1 MARASRP
8 TGDKATNARR
18 RYYRSAER
26 YLKQAQNAVG
36 AYAAKARALAQIQ
49 LENALK
55 TYSKNTT
62 QSFAKPIQRIANAL
76 GVDLNQKRQEMK
88 QRTDVQ
94 EKSIREHAIDVERSK
109 RSLASANTPEAL
121 RQREAR
127 ALLNS
132 PIGSRIIGGTV
143 KLWEEE
149 AQIKT
154 DDGTKIDNKKIL
166 PILYERFEVD
176 NLADLLDKMQD
187 IAGSDLYAS
196 ADDNAFYESAKI
208 TIQTYIAENGI
219 ITQ

>member
-1 MARASRP
+1 MARAKRP
-8 TGDKATNARR
+8 TGDDATNARR
-18 RYYRSAER
+18 RYYRAAER
-26 YLKQAQNAVG
+26 YLKQAQNSVG
-36 AYAAKARALAQIQ
+36 AYAAKARSLAQLQ

-62 QSFAKPIQRIANAL
+62 QTFAKPIQKIANAL
-76 GVDLNQKRQEMK
+76 GIDLNEKRREIK
-88 QRTDVQ
+88 GRTDK
-94 EKSIREHAIDVERSK
+94 EELSIRERAIDIERSK
-109 RSLASANTPEAL
+109 RSLVGSGDTETM

-143 KLWEEE
+143 KLWEDE

-166 PILYERFEVD
+166 PILFEKFEVS

-187 IAGSDLYAS
+187 IAGSDLYAN

-208 TIQTYIAENGI
+208 TIQTYIAENGM